1 LADAE
6 RLGERLGYRFLRA
19 ELLLQALT
27 HRSYGTPNNE
37 RLEFLGDGVLDCVI
51 RQELCSRFPALAEG
65 ELSRLRASLV
75 RRESLAALAQE
86 LGLGAHLRLG
96 EGEST
101 SGGADRP
108 SILSDALEAVY
119 GAVFLDG
126 GYEPARAV
134 ICATFRSLL
143 ASVDGRAI
151 AKDPKTQLQ
160 EFLQGRGQGLP
171 TYRVVATHGAAH
183 RQSFEVEC
191 AVAQLGLR
199 ATGRG
204 EARRAAEQEAAE
216 AMLRQLKA

>member
-1 LADAE
+1 MTGAARLE
-6 RLGERLGYRFLRA
+6 RRLGHRFLRA

-27 HRSYGTPNNE
+27 HRSYGSPHNE

-51 RQELCSRFPALAEG
+51 RQELYSRFPTLAEG

-108 SILSDALEAVY
+108 SILSDALEAIY
-119 GAVFLDG
+119 GAVFVDG

-134 ICATFRSLL
+134 ICATFGSLL
-143 ASVDGRAI
+143 ASVDGRTI

-160 EFLQGRGQGLP
+160 ELLQGRGQALP

-183 RQSFEVEC
+183 RQSFEVVCE
-191 AVAQLGLR
+191 VAQLGLR

-204 EARRAAEQEAAE
+204 EARRAAEQQAAE